1 MYRVQG
7 SEHMAAGQVPNM
19 MSGQGLNPH
28 AAAALQFWL
37 SQGAL
42 NPHAHSSYFPSLP
55 YGDPLRH
62 HFKSGAHCCTI
73 NIIHMLCS
81 SCRTMLL
88 QPHADFKAGHTPLAL
103 LLAML
108 PQG

>member
-1 MYRVQG
+1 MYWVQE
-7 SEHMAAGQVPNM
+7 SEHMAAGQMPGM

-62 HFKSGAHCCTI
+62 HFTGAYCLSV
-73 NIIHMLCS
+73 NVVHMLCS
-81 SCRTMLL
+81 LL
-88 QPHADFKAGHTPLAL
+88 CMPLL
-103 LLAML
+103 
-108 PQG
+108 